1 MTNYL
6 RTFVLSLALL
16 WLSTPLL
23 SQNNGASTVIGLT
36 AGTSCQTSDVRT
48 DQGGFGL
55 SLTAGKEFPVSPAS
69 PLAFELRGRLLFA
82 RQYGLDPFP
91 STGIENNSALNGKEG
106 PDYLQYP
113 AAYQVNKGFAYL
125 NHRTTVGEL
134 ALEGVLTF
142 EQLRQ
147 RGLLLSLYG
156 GIGAD
161 WHLTKVNQLDAFG
174 EPYYDLY
181 TSIDADAP
189 TRSRIKELQA
199 GLDDTYET
207 TADGYSP
214 GGSINFMPSLGIE
227 LGWQAT
233 PNFALIAGHRTTFT
247 LNNII
252 DGQQWKDD
260 RNDLYHYTYAGLKF
274 NLPGRQNNR
283 LKKPL
288 ITIVRPATNPATVS
302 YPEYTLEAKI
312 KRIHSAADIRV
323 LLNGRDIPFQFYGE
337 RLLAELYLHPGRNEV
352 AITATNAAGSDHK
365 VVVIIL
371 EGNIIQTPPPPP
383 PPSPAK
389 PHVNITQPAKKYSET
404 FETQVTIKADILNVP
419 YRQDVRLFVNGYE
432 TSQFQYDGRH
442 LSAYVSLRKGSNSLR
457 ITATNPAGTDSD
469 KVTIVLKERSPLPP
483 PPPPPSGP
491 KPQVQITKP
500 ADGSTTQQPRI
511 RMTANIRHVDNSRNI
526 QLLLNGRKIN
536 DFSFNGQL
544 LSADLQLAKGSN
556 TITVKAAN
564 AFGESQDKV
573 RITFAPAPPPSGP
586 KPQVQITKPADGS
599 TTQQPRIR
607 MTANIRHVDNSR
619 NIQLL
624 LNGRKINDFSFNGQ
638 LLSADL
644 QLAKGSNTITVK
656 AANAFGESQDKVRVT
671 FAPAPPPSGPKPVIT
686 FIHPKRKGERTR
698 KASYALQVK
707 VEHVRGKSDISL
719 KVNGKGIQ
727 DFTYDSRSMMLQ
739 ANIALNKGENT
750 IEVKATN
757 RQGSSKAGSSLLYEK
772 GRPVGPKP
780 EVEITNIT
788 QPTGNPFNPNVAS
801 CSMSATV
808 KNVDGK
814 ERISVTLNGEA
825 VPFTFDKA
833 RNQVEADLILQQGEN
848 ELVVKAVMPGGSAE
862 DKEIISY

>member
-48 DQGGFGL
+48 DKGGFGL

-91 STGIENNSALNGKEG
+91 SSGIENNSALNGKAG

-113 AAYQVNKGFAYL
+113 GFAYL

-147 RGLLLSLYG
+147 KGLLLSLYG

-161 WHLTKVNQLDAFG
+161 WHLTKVNQLDVFG
-174 EPYYDLY
+174 EPYYNLY
-181 TSIDADAP
+181 TSIDTDAP

-207 TADGYSP
+207 LADGYSP
-214 GGSINFMPSLGIE
+214 GGSINFMPSLGVE
-227 LGWQAT
+227 LGWQVT
-233 PNFALIAGHRTTFT
+233 PNFAFIAGHRTTFT

-288 ITIVRPATNPATVS
+288 ITIVRPATNPATVP

-312 KRIHSAADIRV
+312 KRVHSAADIRV

-337 RLLAELYLHPGRNEV
+337 NLLAELYLHPGRNEV

-371 EGNIIQTPPPPP
+371 EGHVVQTPPPPP
-383 PPSPAK
+383 PPPGPAK

-404 FETQVTIKADILNVP
+404 FETQVNIKADILNVP

-442 LSAYVSLRKGSNSLR
+442 LSAYINLRKGSNSLR

-491 KPQVQITKP
+491 KPQVQITRP
-500 ADGSTTQQPRI
+500 ADGSSTQQPRI
-511 RMTANIRHVDNSRNI
+511 RMTANIRHVDNSRDI
-526 QLLLNGRKIN
+526 QLLLNGRKIS
-536 DFSFNGQL
+536 DFSFNGQ
-544 LSADLQLAKGSN
+544 Q
-556 TITVKAAN
+556 
-564 AFGESQDKV
+564 
-573 RITFAPAPPPSGP
+573 
-586 KPQVQITKPADGS
+586 
-599 TTQQPRIR
+599 
-607 MTANIRHVDNSR
+607 
-619 NIQLL
+619 
-624 LNGRKINDFSFNGQ
+624 
-638 LLSADL
+638 LSADL

-671 FAPAPPPSGPKPVIT
+671 FAPAPPPPSGPKPVIT

-698 KASYALQVK
+698 NASYALQVK

-719 KVNGKGIQ
+719 KVNGKGVQ
-727 DFTYDSRSMMLQ
+727 NFTYDSRSMMLH
-739 ANIALNKGENT
+739 ANIALNKGANA

-757 RQGSSKAGSSLLYEK
+757 QQGSSKATGSLVYEK
-772 GRPVGPKP
+772 GRPTGPKP

-788 QPTGNPFNPNVAS
+788 RPVGNPFNPNVAS

-814 ERISVTLNGEA
+814 ERISLTLNGEA

-833 RNQVEADLILQQGEN
+833 SGQVEADLILQQGEN
-848 ELVVKAVMPGGSAE
+848 ELVIKAVMPGGSAE
-862 DKEIISY
+862 DKETINY